1 METVIGRLGKGSKM
15 VICGDLAQ
23 IDLKDKRE
31 TGFSFLARIEE
42 QVEGFQ
48 THTLLQNHRHEI
60 VSPILKVYKTF
71 RD

>member
-1 METVIGRLGKGSKM
+1 V
-15 VICGDLAQ
+15 AQ

-42 QVEGFQ
+42 QVEGFK

-71 RD
+71 SD

>member
-1 METVIGRLGKGSKM
+1 MI
-15 VICGDLAQ
+15 DQFNQPQ

-42 QVEGFQ
+42 QVEGFK

-71 RD
+71 SD